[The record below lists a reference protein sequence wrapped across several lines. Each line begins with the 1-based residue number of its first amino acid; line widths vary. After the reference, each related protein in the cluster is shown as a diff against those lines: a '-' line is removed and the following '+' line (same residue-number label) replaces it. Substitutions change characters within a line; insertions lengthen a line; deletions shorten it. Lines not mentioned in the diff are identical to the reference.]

1 MRLGVRTFLWSFL
14 PFALLLT
21 GSFWAVQRMVVR
33 AVRDQFRASAR
44 ETQVSIARLRSS
56 AERRNGRLLGIVA
69 ENPALKNGLQL
80 MLEHRGDHDPA
91 KTAARRTLEDQ
102 LMEMGGELG
111 FEVLLVSDPVGEPL
125 AAVMFRDDRWTPF
138 DPGAVRPPRQGYFNT
153 ADRTYQASSVAVD
166 QADENLGILTVG
178 EPFELSSLPIPAVFM
193 RDGKVVESNLDGA
206 LPAVTPELESSL
218 RNCPMH
224 TECEVRLAGAAYL
237 SMPMGAAP
245 TGEAGNG
252 FQLRSLQNLDS
263 AARPI
268 QSMLRNMFS
277 LAGLCAL
284 VGALLLSSVSSRS
297 IVRPISELI
306 ARLRESERT
315 GELPEFDG
323 GVEGRS
329 GGVHEIRALT
339 DSFNRAAASVRE
351 GRERLREA
359 LVEFIQSLASA
370 LDARDPYTAGHSRR
384 VSQYACAV
392 ARNMGVSPKELDEIR
407 VGALLH
413 DIGKIGVADAILQ
426 KPGRLTDEEN
436 RIIQEHPTIGRKILE
451 GVQGFHPYLPVV
463 ELHHENW
470 DGTGYPHGLR
480 RDATPLTARIVKIA
494 DAYDAMT
501 SDRPYRRGM
510 PHEKAL
516 VAIAN
521 CSGTQMDPAVVDA
534 FLSMSQNKAELGLA
548 LTSSDSLQR
557 LADAVGAHI
566 EVSPLVGKGS

>member
-1 MRLGVRTFLWSFL
+1 MRLGARTFLWSFL

-21 GSFWAVQRMVVR
+21 GSFWVVQRMVVR

-44 ETQVSIARLRSS
+44 ETQVSIARLRSA
-56 AERRNGRLLGIVA
+56 AERRNSRLLAIVA

-80 MLEHRGDHDPA
+80 MLEHLRGRDPA
-91 KTAARRTLEDQ
+91 KTAAQRTLEDQ

-125 AAVMFRDDRWTPF
+125 AAVMLRGDRWTPF
-138 DPGAVRPPRQGYFNT
+138 DPGAVRPPRQGYFDT
-153 ADRTYQASSVAVD
+153 ADGTYQASSVAVD
-166 QADENLGILTVG
+166 QADENLGTLTVG

-193 RDGKVVESNLDGA
+193 RNGKVVESNLDGA
-206 LPAVTPELESSL
+206 SPAMTPELESSL
-218 RNCPMH
+218 RNCP
-224 TECEVRLAGAAYL
+224 TRAECEVRLAGAAYL
-237 SMPMGAAP
+237 SMPMGATP
-245 TGEAGNG
+245 TGETGG

-268 QSMLRNMFS
+268 QSMLRSTFS
-277 LAGLCAL
+277 IAGLCAL
-284 VGALLLSSVSSRS
+284 LGALLLSSVSSRS

-384 VSQYACAV
+384 VSRYACAV
-392 ARNMGVSPKELDEIR
+392 ARSMGVSPKELEEIR

-436 RIIQEHPTIGRKILE
+436 RMIQEHPTIGRKILE
-451 GVQGFHPYLPVV
+451 GVHGFHPYLPVV

-510 PHEKAL
+510 AHEKAL
-516 VAIAN
+516 AAIAN

-534 FLSMSQNKAELGLA
+534 FLSLSQNKAALGLA
-548 LTSSDSLQR
+548 LTPSDSLQR
-557 LADAVGAHI
+557 LAEAVGKPI